1 MCWRAWP
8 GPWQDVDTVW
18 GLAMIVVVMGVS
30 GSGKT
35 TIGKH
40 LAERM
45 RWVFADADDHFPKAC
60 KAKMAAGI
68 ALTDEDREPWL
79 RLLNR
84 LLRRWD
90 KGNIDGVLACSAL
103 KERYHDMLKS
113 GIATSLQ
120 FVLLDGAKELIAKR
134 LAERQHE
141 YMNPVLLESQLATL
155 EDPDGAFRI
164 VNDRPPDE
172 VVERIVAKLGRP
184 NKIAEERGSNSMGHS
199 LFDLTGKTAVVIGGT
214 SGIGLAMAV
223 GLAEAGADVA
233 ASSRRQEQVDEA
245 AALIESRGRKSL
257 RLTSDVGD
265 RATLEKLLDQTVKAW
280 GKVDILI
287 NCAGK
292 IKRAP
297 TVDFP
302 EDVWDDIMDTN
313 VNGTLR
319 ACQIFGRHMLA
330 NGYGRIIN
338 IASLNTFV
346 SLKEV
351 TAYAC
356 SKAAVGA
363 LTKSLAVEWSSQG
376 VTVNAI
382 APGVFRTA
390 LNAELLDKSERGK
403 ELRMRTPMGR
413 FGKTEELVGSA
424 VFLASDA
431 SAFVTGEILVVD
443 GGFLASGV
451 NQ

>member
-1 MCWRAWP
+1 MA
-8 GPWQDVDTVW
+8 
-18 GLAMIVVVMGVS
+18 S
-30 GSGKT
+30 G
-35 TIGKH
+35 
-40 LAERM
+40 
-45 RWVFADADDHFPKAC
+45 
-60 KAKMAAGI
+60 
-68 ALTDEDREPWL
+68 
-79 RLLNR
+79 
-84 LLRRWD
+84 
-90 KGNIDGVLACSAL
+90 
-103 KERYHDMLKS
+103 
-113 GIATSLQ
+113 
-120 FVLLDGAKELIAKR
+120 
-134 LAERQHE
+134 
-141 YMNPVLLESQLATL
+141 
-155 EDPDGAFRI
+155 
-164 VNDRPPDE
+164 
-172 VVERIVAKLGRP
+172 
-184 NKIAEERGSNSMGHS
+184 
-199 LFDLTGKTAVVIGGT
+199 LFDLTGKTAVVVGGT

-223 GLAEAGADVA
+223 GLAEAGADVV

-245 AALIESRGRKSL
+245 AAAIEAKGRKAL

-265 RATLEKLLDQTVKAW
+265 RTTLERLCAETIQAW

-297 TVDFP
+297 TLDFP
-302 EDVWDDIMDTN
+302 EDLWDDIMDTN

-319 ACQIFGRHMLA
+319 ACQIFGKHMLER
-330 NGYGRIIN
+330 GYGRIIN

-351 TAYAC
+351 TAYAA

-413 FGKTEELVGSA
+413 FGKTEELVGA
-424 VFLASDA
+424 AIYLASDA